1 MCSLKVFPVSCQQL
15 RATAKFQL
23 AVAGTLLNFP
33 LPPICSSLLL
43 SWKSSLAKGWSTH
56 AVSLPPFA
64 SLHRTL
70 FSFLLP
76 HLTAQVIAC
85 YCCSVAKLCPT
96 HCKPMYYSQLVSS
109 VHGISQARIL
119 EWVAISL
126 SKESSWIRDRTH
138 VFCPAVRFFTTEPL
152 GKLRSLMPN

>member
-96 HCKPMYYSQLVSS
+96 LVTPWAVADQAPLSMGFPRQEYWSGLPFPSPRNLPGSGIEPTSS
-109 VHGISQARIL
+109 ALQSD
-119 EWVAISL
+119 
-126 SKESSWIRDRTH
+126 SSPQSR
-138 VFCPAVRFFTTEPL
+138 
-152 GKLRSLMPN
+152 